1 MGIPTAEFPN
11 CILQVHQTVRAP
23 MFNLLPYLWMA
34 FMLAVILVPTIV
46 GLMNRPK
53 RQPKVKPTDGELV
66 DGAVENPEPVLDFGD
81 ELAEIENK

>member
-1 MGIPTAEFPN
+1 
-11 CILQVHQTVRAP
+11 

-53 RQPKVKPTDGELV
+53 RQPKVKTDDGELV
-66 DGAVENPEPVLDFGD
+66 DGTVENPEPVLDFGD
-81 ELAEIENK
+81 ELAGIENK

>member
-1 MGIPTAEFPN
+1 
-11 CILQVHQTVRAP
+11 

-53 RQPKVKPTDGELV
+53 RQPKVKPADGELV